1 MHVPHCRLSTFDNLG
16 SASINRNVRH
26 CRLSTFDNL
35 GSALSTVDHFM
46 YNSSYPCCPITVIY
60 SVLSIQHSNFSI
72 NWMYTR
78 VPRVRA

>member
-1 MHVPHCRLSTFDNLG
+1 MYLIVGYPHLITLVPPLSTVMYVIVGYPHL
-16 SASINRNVRH
+16 ITLVPP
-26 CRLSTFDNL
+26 
-35 GSALSTVDHFM
+35 LSTVDHFM

-72 NWMYTR
+72 NRMYTR